1 MVELRIRVGN
11 KGQILIPKIL
21 RDKYGIEEG
30 GSVMIE
36 PTVEGLLIKGRPP
49 PDEVMVKLE
58 EHVKKIRRMGVEG
71 PNLGDLRKAYL
82 EMEFEEDPP

>member
-1 MVELRIRVGN
+1 MVELRVRVSN

-30 GSVMIE
+30 RAVMFE

-49 PDEVMVKLE
+49 PDEVIAKLK
-58 EHVKKIRRMGVEG
+58 EHVEKIRRMGVEG
-71 PNLGDLRKAYL
+71 PNLRDLRKVYL
-82 EMEFEEDPP
+82 EMEFEEKLA